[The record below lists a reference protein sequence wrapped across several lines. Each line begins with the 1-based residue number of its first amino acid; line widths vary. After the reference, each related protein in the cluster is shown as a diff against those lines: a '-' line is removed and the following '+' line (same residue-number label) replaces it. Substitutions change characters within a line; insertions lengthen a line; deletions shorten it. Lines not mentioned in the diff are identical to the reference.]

1 MKNIKDVAVV
11 IQARLSSQRCP
22 RKMIRPFAG
31 TTLTDLVLEKLTASE
46 VIPRENIYLAVHEQE
61 LIDIGNKHGV
71 NVFERS
77 IQSAQ
82 AEGESITTLY
92 EWWDK
97 IPFKYVVMI
106 NACVPF
112 LRMQTIDDFFSAYLD
127 TDSDGLFGV
136 MEKRNYF
143 WDKKGKCLTP
153 LTEAV
158 MNTKTA
164 EVIYEAAHCL
174 YAGSIENIGKDIWMG
189 DFSVPGDIELFSVE
203 EKECFDIDYEW
214 EFDLYELMYSKSQEA
229 SG

>member
-1 MKNIKDVAVV
+1 MKDIKDVAVV

-46 VIPRENIYLAVHEQE
+46 VIPRKNIYLAVHEQE

-112 LRMQTIDDFFSAYLD
+112 LSVETIDGFFRAYLN
-127 TDSDGLFGV
+127 TDSNGLFGV

-143 WDKKGKCLTP
+143 WDKKGKCKLIVT
-153 LTEAV
+153 
-158 MNTKTA
+158 
-164 EVIYEAAHCL
+164 
-174 YAGSIENIGKDIWMG
+174 GKQLRM
-189 DFSVPGDIELFSVE
+189 EH
-203 EKECFDIDYEW
+203 
-214 EFDLYELMYSKSQEA
+214 MH
-229 SG
+229 